1 MIYIIQ
7 GGRAGNQL
15 FSYAFAKRV
24 KEIYGDEE
32 LCFVLSAIKNK
43 ANSESNGEFWEDSL
57 KYFDVDSYTV
67 SYEAD
72 IVRKKGSIIQVLLY
86 QIWRLSR
93 KFNNIMFDKT
103 GVEFSDFSLKIN
115 KIIFDFISKF
125 GLYIMTHGYSN
136 VLNKSNATNKFIYGS
151 FEDTRWF
158 DDLSSELREEFV
170 PKDKIN
176 EECLELYNE
185 IISQNAI
192 CVSLRKW
199 SIDVHD
205 SEELVKREICDSSY
219 YERAITYLANY
230 VENPVF
236 VVFSDDLDWAS
247 EMVKSIIGNK
257 YPILVEKG
265 NNNVAEKLLLMSSC
279 KHCVVAN
286 STFSWW
292 AAYLNKYKNKI
303 VLSPN
308 IWFKSNYK
316 FHPLILK
323 DWIKIDCKHGGDR
336 SE

>member
-1 MIYIIQ
+1 
-7 GGRAGNQL
+7 
-15 FSYAFAKRV
+15 
-24 KEIYGDEE
+24 
-32 LCFVLSAIKNK
+32 
-43 ANSESNGEFWEDSL
+43 
-57 KYFDVDSYTV
+57 
-67 SYEAD
+67 
-72 IVRKKGSIIQVLLY
+72 
-86 QIWRLSR
+86 
-93 KFNNIMFDKT
+93 MFDKT

-247 EMVKSIIGNK
+247 EMVKSIIDNK

-292 AAYLNKYKNKI
+292 AANLNKYKNKI

-323 DWIKIDCKHGGDR
+323 DWIKIDCKHRGDR